1 MANLKKAQSEAM
13 ATIDTAKAMIDK
25 VLTIMD
31 IMVSMPSLSTSVT
44 TNPMAFLIQLLEH
57 TGITYEDLKL
67 WLTDFLIYV
76 TPSMEIGVK
85 TVLLTNLKNMV
96 SCSVDPRIPEK
107 YRKQHKS
114 INDRNT
120 PNEYGIDINVESID
134 YLDKLSVSPLSDFG
148 REMYFGQNGVD
159 NVYKFARAEDFDAF
173 LWFVI
178 HKGKFPIPAE
188 VDISGKTFTD
198 KIHGLGTYTVSPSG
212 GTLLN
217 ELNLTSPSSDT
228 SSILPGNTFQYSGT
242 SPGVISM
249 CIDASRD
256 KDKKIVRNTLVPIS
270 DDLTSV
276 NWYIRGKDQLGAN
289 LFSAYAAA
297 TAQTEYKEGKKVTTG
312 VKTKNKPRDYSE
324 ERAICNLQYIDQSY
338 GDQEITG
345 LANNKVRFTILPK
358 PYMHVPNIS
367 HGEPPWRFKRMLFN
381 SNGFYDSNGKYT
393 IQEVDVE
400 EKVVEGEGETNIYIS
415 TTGTTSVDLLY
426 INTKTG
432 GVVVLDRDTLR
443 TMLIECY
450 PGLTVY
456 EFNYDYIM
464 GMKLFDPKILASTV
478 LQTLVNTRVGINLTL
493 GMKYEEAT
501 ASIKEVIKSILES
514 DDGEVNDCFFS
525 FDNSKYDALLEQAR
539 IKRARRQ
546 QFGRVTQEAGVFDSV
561 NEILK
566 EYDTATELHE
576 KKEILT
582 RAIDKAAVTVS
593 EGSNEEDKYN
603 VEYAFVFDLIQNLIL
618 AIMNAVLTPKVLML
632 LEVNQRLMGGT
643 WEKFTVED
651 LIKAMKGVIN
661 AMVKEL
667 RDLLIQELLK
677 LLMKQL
683 QPIVELLG
691 SVIIRERLEYYAEV
705 LENIIKNCPVI
716 WFRLGNQNQETMLD
730 TVDYADIDRTITRAE
745 QPNINNC

>member
-1 MANLKKAQSEAM
+1 MANLKKSQSETV

-31 IMVSMPSLSTSVT
+31 IMVNMPSISTNLST
-44 TNPMAFLIQLLEH
+44 NPTAFLIQLLEH
-57 TGITYEDLKL
+57 AGVTYEDLKL

-76 TPSMEIGVK
+76 TPAMEIGVK

-107 YRKQHKS
+107 YRKRHKAPA
-114 INDRNT
+114 DRNT

-134 YLDKLSVSPLSDFG
+134 YLDKMSVSPLSDFG
-148 REMYFGQNGVD
+148 RQMYFGQNGID

-178 HKGKFPIPAE
+178 HKGKFPSPAN
-188 VDISGKTFTD
+188 VNVNGSTFTD
-198 KIHGLGTYTVSPSG
+198 NIHGLGQYTVNPSD
-212 GTLLN
+212 GTLLDV
-217 ELNLTSPSSDT
+217 LNLTSPSDNASR
-228 SSILPGNTFQYSGT
+228 ILPGNTFQYNST
-242 SPGVISM
+242 SPGVISI

-256 KDKKIVRNTLVPIS
+256 ENKQIIHNTLVPVS

-276 NWYIRGKDQLGAN
+276 NWYTRNKDELGAN
-289 LFSAYAAA
+289 LFGAYAVA
-297 TAQTEYKEGKKVTTG
+297 TAQTEYKDGKKRTTG
-312 VKTKNKPRDYSE
+312 VNTKNKPRDYSE
-324 ERAICNLQYIDQSY
+324 EKAICNLQYIDQSY

-345 LANNKVRFTILPK
+345 LANNKIRFTILPK
-358 PYMHVPNIS
+358 PLMHIPNLS
-367 HGEPPWRFKRMLFN
+367 AGEPPWRFKKMLF
-381 SNGFYDSNGKYT
+381 DSEGNYNPNGKYT
-393 IQEVDVE
+393 INNVADDKNLEYLDGAIKIDPKSGNVTVTDKS
-400 EKVVEGEGETNIYIS
+400 KVVRS
-415 TTGTTSVDLLY
+415 
-426 INTKTG
+426 
-432 GVVVLDRDTLR
+432 
-443 TMLIECY
+443 LIECY

-456 EFNYDYIM
+456 EFNYDYVM

-478 LQTLVNTRVGINLTL
+478 LQTLVNTRVGISLTL
-493 GMKYEEAT
+493 GMKNEEAT
-501 ASIKEVIKSILES
+501 ASINEVIKSILES

-525 FDNSKYDALLEQAR
+525 FDNSKYDALLEQTR

-582 RAIDKAAVTVS
+582 RAIDQAAVTVS
-593 EGSNEEDKYN
+593 EGSDEKDKYN
-603 VEYAFVFDLIQNLIL
+603 VEYAFVFDLIQNLIM
-618 AIMNAVLTPKVLML
+618 AIMNAVLTPKILML

-651 LIKAMKGVIN
+651 LIKAMRGVIN

-683 QPIVELLG
+683 QPIIELLG
-691 SVIIRERLEYYAEV
+691 SVLIRERLEDYAEV
-705 LENIIKNCPVI
+705 LENIIKNCPVV

-730 TVDYADIDRTITRAE
+730 TVDYADIDRSITRAGD
-745 QPNINNC
+745 QPKINNC